1 MQTKAAEEGE
11 KEEKLCE
18 KIMCYCENKVGD
30 LKGSIEEA
38 KAKIESLGTE
48 INKLA
53 ERKAQMEPD
62 LKEPQAVLTLRWQW

>member
-1 MQTKAAEEGE
+1 MKNSCATAKIRSVAGSTE
-11 KEEKLCE
+11 K
-18 KIMCYCENKVGD
+18 
-30 LKGSIEEA
+30 A

-48 INKLA
+48 TNKLA

>member
-1 MQTKAAEEGE
+1 
-11 KEEKLCE
+11 
-18 KIMCYCENKVGD
+18 MCYCENKVGD

-38 KAKIESLGTE
+38 EAKIESLGTE